1 VEDETVGAPIL
12 TRRCYASFVG
22 RPRQKQKHPLAENP
36 FAQEFVD
43 WMDSPEGH
51 SSIEVSD
58 VLWDLMEDVQL
69 DARQRKIIWPE
80 GKGLSIDESVERIHK
95 LYPDFPSERIASFL
109 TSWIEQYAPDSY
121 SEERL
126 DELDRLTEE
135 WLDQYE
141 RQVKPP
147 AKRPKTRHS

>member
-1 VEDETVGAPIL
+1 VGK
-12 TRRCYASFVG
+12 
-22 RPRQKQKHPLAENP
+22 PRQRQKHPLAENP
-36 FAQEFVD
+36 FAQELVD

-58 VLWDLMEDVQL
+58 ILWDLMEDVQL

-80 GKGLSIDESVERIHK
+80 GKGLSIDQSVDRIHT

-121 SEERL
+121 SEEQL

>member
-1 VEDETVGAPIL
+1 
-12 TRRCYASFVG
+12 
-22 RPRQKQKHPLAENP
+22 
-36 FAQEFVD
+36 
-43 WMDSPEGH
+43 MDSPEGH

-80 GKGLSIDESVERIHK
+80 GKGLSIDQSVERIHK

-121 SEERL
+121 SEEQL

-141 RQVKPP
+141 RQAKPP
-147 AKRPKTRHS
+147 DKRPKTRHS